1 MRGES
6 MTILPIDEINAMKDR
21 LKVHFTDGEDGKPG
35 TGRIKS
41 KEDCEDII
49 DELLDLFLLSY
60 ANGATATNTELGT
73 ALMPSVDAVDAAV
86 NAPVAGKTW
95 RERVEDYYE
104 SGGSLYD
111 ITRIAETDATRIYN
125 QGAVDA
131 VVANGATSSVSKRWQ
146 TMEDDRVRDTHS
158 YLQGMV
164 VPFDADFY
172 TYDGDHAPFTGMF
185 ELPENS
191 INCRC
196 VVEVIRG

>member
-1 MRGES
+1 
-6 MTILPIDEINAMKDR
+6 MTILPIDEINALEDK
-21 LKVHFTDGEDGKPG
+21 LKPHFNEEGK
-35 TGRIKS
+35 IKS
-41 KEDCEDII
+41 RQDAEDII

-60 ANGATATNTELGT
+60 ANGATATNSELGT
-73 ALMPSVDAVDAAV
+73 AVMPPVAAVDAAV
-86 NAPVAGKTW
+86 YAPVAGETW
-95 RERVEDYYE
+95 RDRVMGYYE

-111 ITRIAETDATRIYN
+111 IRRIAETDATRIYN

-131 VVANGATSSVSKRWQ
+131 VVVNGLQGSTSKRWQ
-146 TMEDDRVRDTHS
+146 TMEDDRVRDSHS

-172 TYDGDHAPFTGMF
+172 TYDGDHAPFPGMF

-196 VVEVIRG
+196 VVEIIRG

>member
-1 MRGES
+1 
-6 MTILPIDEINAMKDR
+6 MTMLPIDEINALEDK
-21 LKVHFTDGEDGKPG
+21 LKPHFNDEGKIAS
-35 TGRIKS
+35 RQ
-41 KEDCEDII
+41 DAEDII

-73 ALMPSVDAVDAAV
+73 AVMPSVDAVDAAV
-86 NAPVAGKTW
+86 YTSVAGETW
-95 RERVEDYYE
+95 RDRVMGYYD
-104 SGGSLYD
+104 SGGTLYD
-111 ITRIAETDATRIYN
+111 IRRIAETDATRIYN

-131 VVANGATSSVSKRWQ
+131 VVANGLQGSTSKRWQ
-146 TMEDDRVRDTHS
+146 TMEDDRVRDSHS

-172 TYDGDHAPFTGMF
+172 TYDGDHAPFPGMF

>member
-1 MRGES
+1 
-6 MTILPIDEINAMKDR
+6 MTILPMDEINALEEK
-21 LKVHFTDGEDGKPG
+21 LKPHFEDDGN
-35 TGRIKS
+35 GRIKS
-41 KEDCEDII
+41 RQDAEEII

-73 ALMPSVDAVDAAV
+73 AVMPSVDAVDAAV
-86 NAPVAGKTW
+86 YAPVAGETW
-95 RERVEDYYE
+95 RDRVMGYYD
-104 SGGSLYD
+104 SGGTLYD
-111 ITRIAETDATRIYN
+111 IRRIAETDAARIYN

-131 VVANGATSSVSKRWQ
+131 VVANGLQGSTSKRWQ

-172 TYDGDHAPFTGMF
+172 TYDGDHAPFPGMF

>member
-1 MRGES
+1 
-6 MTILPIDEINAMKDR
+6 MTILPVDEINAMKDR

-60 ANGATATNTELGT
+60 ANGATATNAELGT

-172 TYDGDHAPFTGMF
+172 TYDGDHAPFPGMF

-196 VVEVIRG
+196 VVEIIRG